1 MADALVRTLNAM
13 GYQPV
18 FLPRSGVQPPE
29 LYHYL
34 RDQRR
39 LVRIGSLAGAL
50 PAAAALVPSEGTLGD
65 INTQYTSEKKLDAAV
80 SFLETALK
88 CIGIDAA
95 PKIDLGFAGSRNF
108 AFAFTGVTYRSIDPA
123 QLYPLVD
130 ALNTQGMPK
139 EYIEDGRLHIAY
151 EYAYATELLM
161 SRGDRL
167 AFHADIQ
174 GKVGS
179 FFDLGG
185 KGSVS
190 LASTTTVSFK
200 GDAGVRAAFAYKAG
214 QLVKERG
221 HWVFYPEEVM
231 RSGLVE
237 TRKPYVAQP
246 AVVLSVMD

>member
-1 MADALVRTLNAM
+1 MADALVRTLYGM

-39 LVRIGSLAGAL
+39 LVRIGSLAGTL

-80 SFLETALK
+80 SFLESALK

-130 ALNTQGMPK
+130 SLNTKGMPK

-179 FFDLGG
+179 FLDLGG

-200 GDAGVRAAFAYKAG
+200 GDPGTRAASAYKAG

-246 AVVLSVMD
+246 AVVLSVLD